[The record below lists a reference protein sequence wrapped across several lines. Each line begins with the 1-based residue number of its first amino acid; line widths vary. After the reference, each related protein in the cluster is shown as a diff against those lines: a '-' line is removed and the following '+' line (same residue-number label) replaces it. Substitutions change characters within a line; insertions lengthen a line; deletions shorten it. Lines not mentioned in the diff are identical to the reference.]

1 MLELI
6 LSPEAA
12 VIVRS
17 PLITV
22 GYIFQLIV
30 SLSIVIGLILFST
43 KYILPKIQLPSH
55 GKMLGIVDRIGLEPQ
70 VSVYIISYMENQYL
84 LAVSIKNV
92 TLIEKLESGS

>member
-6 LSPEAA
+6 VSPEAA

-17 PLITV
+17 PLITI

-30 SLSIVIGLILFST
+30 SLSIVIGLIFFSA

-55 GKMLGIVDRIGLEPQ
+55 GKMIEIVDRIGLEPQ
-70 VSVYIISYMENQYL
+70 VSVYVIRYMEDRYL
-84 LAVSIKNV
+84 LAVSNKNV